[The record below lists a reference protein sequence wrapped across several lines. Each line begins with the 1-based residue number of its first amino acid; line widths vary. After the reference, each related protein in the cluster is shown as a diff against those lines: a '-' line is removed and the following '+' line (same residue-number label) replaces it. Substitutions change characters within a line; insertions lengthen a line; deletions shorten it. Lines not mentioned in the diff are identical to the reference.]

1 MTTQQEDRLVAVD
14 PGLVLQVLP
23 AVALLVVAVG
33 WIVAGTGPWRLVG
46 VGLAVIA
53 VLLGVEIGRACL
65 TVADPDGVRPAGGR
79 RIGWSEV
86 ARIDVAEN
94 RRGRSAVAVTDRKEQ
109 LLFGETW
116 RGRPV
121 QTFETRLERCRQW
134 VRACGST
141 SGPRHGPGEGP
152 PAPAPGSASP
162 RRALPPEPGRTGRR
176 GRRGRRSRPR
186 DGLGARGRQD

>member
-1 MTTQQEDRLVAVD
+1 MTTQQKDRLVAVD

-33 WIVAGTGPWRLVG
+33 WIVAGVGPWRLVG

-53 VLLGVEIGRACL
+53 VLLGVEIGRACI

-94 RRGRSAVAVTDRKEQ
+94 RRGRSAVAVTDRKEL

-116 RGRPV
+116 SGRPV

-134 VRACGST
+134 VRT
-141 SGPRHGPGEGP
+141 SVSRHGPGEGP

-162 RRALPPEPGRTGRR
+162 RRALPPEPGRR